1 MSRKN
6 VEIVRRLYELAP
18 HGDWDEAKLLISRD
32 VEIDQT
38 RFPDGGV
45 GHGREEYRA
54 FFRRWFGTWDELSID
69 PDRFIDLGEQVVV
82 LMRLSG
88 RGKGSGVP
96 VTLDAAD
103 VLTLKDG
110 TVTRL
115 VGYLDHREALEAV
128 GLPEQDA
135 HADP

>member
-1 MSRKN
+1 MSQQTL
-6 VEIVRRLYELAP
+6 EIVRRLYEPAP

-32 VEIDQT
+32 VEIDQS

-45 GHGREEYRA
+45 GHGREELRG
-54 FFRRWFGTWDELSID
+54 FFRQWFGTWDELNID
-69 PDRFIDLGEQVVV
+69 VDRFIDLGERVVV

-96 VTLDAAD
+96 VTLHAAD
-103 VLTLKDG
+103 VLTFEDG
-110 TVTRL
+110 TLTRL
-115 VGYLDHREALEAV
+115 VGYPDYREALEAV

-135 HADP
+135 HADS

>member
-1 MSRKN
+1 MSQEN
-6 VEIVRRLYELAP
+6 LEIARRLYELAP
-18 HGDWDEAKLLISRD
+18 HGDWDEAKLLISRN
-32 VEIDQT
+32 VEIDQS

-45 GHGREEYRA
+45 GHGREEFRG
-54 FFRRWFGTWDELSID
+54 FFRRWFGTWDELNMNL
-69 PDRFIDLGEQVVV
+69 DRFIDLGERVVV

-103 VLTLKDG
+103 VLTFEDG

-115 VGYLDHREALEAV
+115 VGYLDHREALEAA
-128 GLPEQDA
+128 GLSE
-135 HADP
+135 